1 MKSKGSGTQN
11 QSLSTRSITI
21 HYSRIWKSKKHDP
34 SFFLQG
40 WVTCVDWCKGND
52 QTFVSGS
59 HDTVL
64 KMWDIRAFKTPLFDL
79 KGHSEQVLCCSWSE
93 PSIIVSGGADND
105 MKIFKSGK

>member
-1 MKSKGSGTQN
+1 M
-11 QSLSTRSITI
+11 
-21 HYSRIWKSKKHDP
+21 
-34 SFFLQG
+34 
-40 WVTCVDWCKGND
+40 DWCNGND

-105 MKIFKSGK
+105 MKIFKSGKKKKIYEHKNYNYVLPLKILNTR

>member
-1 MKSKGSGTQN
+1 MKSEGSGTQN
-11 QSLSTRSITI
+11 LSLSTRSITTLDFESLKNMT
-21 HYSRIWKSKKHDP
+21 HH
-34 SFFLQG
+34 FFLQG

-105 MKIFKSGK
+105 MKIFKSGRT